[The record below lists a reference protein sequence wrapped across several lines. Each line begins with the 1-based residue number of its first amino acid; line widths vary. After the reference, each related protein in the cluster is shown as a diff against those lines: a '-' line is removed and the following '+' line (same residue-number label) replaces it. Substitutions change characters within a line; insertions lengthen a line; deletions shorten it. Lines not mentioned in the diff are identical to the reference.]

1 MRPAFIFTRPLEAT
15 EIINRQREISVLLDH
30 IDDGTNVR
38 LTSPRDFGKTS
49 LLARTFW
56 EADRRGTATVRVDLY
71 GARTAGQIAMLVERA
86 YDQQLKGP
94 LARAFAAIRR
104 RGGTI
109 GVHTPEVGGVLTIP
123 GAQPGERELLDLLDL
138 PLKLHS
144 KTGTRFAIAF
154 DEFQVVLSA
163 GDGLDGL
170 IRSVIQHHGDAATYV
185 FAGSHPGMMRELFA
199 SKRRPFYG
207 QAAPLELGPL
217 PDEALADYISG
228 RFERDRRDPGPA
240 LGWLLDLVRGHPQR
254 AMLMAHLLYEETQP
268 GGVADDEAWAR
279 ALEAAWPFLREDFER
294 TWDSLSPLES
304 GVVEAAVLATR
315 GLTARDTRERF
326 SLPAGS
332 AATSAAKRL
341 ADQGIL
347 ARDPSRATGYAPVD
361 PLFGRWVAAGRR
373 WE

>member
-1 MRPAFIFTRPLEAT
+1 MQPAFVFTRPLEA
-15 EIINRQREISVLLDH
+15 REIVDRRDEITTLLGH

-49 LLARTFW
+49 LLARTLW

-86 YDQQLKGP
+86 YEQQLKGP

-109 GVHTPEVGGVLTIP
+109 GVHTSEVGGALTVP

-138 PLKLHS
+138 PLRLHQ

-217 PDEALADYISG
+217 PDEDLGDYISA
-228 RFERDRRDPGPA
+228 RFERARRDPGPA
-240 LGWLLDLVRGHPQR
+240 LDWLLDLVRGHPQR
-254 AMLMAHLLYEETQP
+254 AMLMAHLLYDETQP
-268 GGVADDEAWAR
+268 GKIADDEAWAG
-279 ALEAAWPFLREDFER
+279 ALEAAWPYVRDDFER
-294 TWDSLSPLES
+294 TWDVLSPLES
-304 GVVEAAVLATR
+304 GVVEAVALATK
-315 GLTARDTRERF
+315 GLNARDTRERF

-341 ADQGIL
+341 ADQGVL
-347 ARDPSRATGYAPVD
+347 RRESSRATGFALVD
-361 PLFGRWVAAGRR
+361 PMFDRWVAAGRR